1 MNIAQYIHITVN
13 NTSLNE
19 NQTCNKMVTVQELLL
34 LFYQVIRLNCNSLK
48 FYRIQLQ
55 LSENISLWDNCTWL
69 TWWMIPLPGFQN
81 PTPYLA
87 LTVDRNSYT
96 SLLISC
102 QKCNISTVN
111 TYISHIRWMA
121 SSTQYQPKLSPV
133 CNTCN
138 LSLLITRLKKK
149 CFSRFGRLIYKQW
162 CTGLATS
169 EFRPAES
176 HLAITL
182 QHTCILSDL
191 TLVYHYLQY
200 EGKIIFFY
208 SRG

>member
-1 MNIAQYIHITVN
+1 
-13 NTSLNE
+13 
-19 NQTCNKMVTVQELLL
+19 
-34 LFYQVIRLNCNSLK
+34 
-48 FYRIQLQ
+48 
-55 LSENISLWDNCTWL
+55 
-69 TWWMIPLPGFQN
+69 MIPLPGFQN

-102 QKCNISTVN
+102 QKRNISTVN

-200 EGKIIFFY
+200 EGKIIFFIQEARYAVLLVRRSMKELCYLSSGKIFFTTYLSLNQVITVNCGWY
-208 SRG
+208 SNFRQTTGDEL